1 MAPILIALGVFVFA
15 AGLVVGLYY
24 AATKLPALLVQRRV
38 EARMA
43 DVAKHL
49 TPEPGLGF
57 DLVKRSK
64 DGAMPAIDRA
74 VAETGRRH
82 LAGQAHRAGRQQ
94 GRGQHRAA
102 VVAGA
107 GRGRGVH
114 RAARCCATRIG
125 LVPGFLLGASVPFLV
140 LMRKRTVRLRRFEEQ
155 FPEALDL
162 LSRAIKAGHAFQTA
176 MGMVADE
183 GAEPMG
189 PEFRK
194 AFEEQ
199 NYGLPLK
206 DALNNMAIRMP
217 LIDVRFF
224 ATAVLI
230 QRETGGNLSEIL
242 DNLAYVVRERFKILR
257 QVRVYTAHGRM
268 TGYVLLAL
276 PAFLAIALM
285 FINPEHMN
293 VLFTSASGKM
303 MIAATVVLQTI
314 GYLWIRKIVTIE
326 V

>member
-1 MAPILIALGVFVFA
+1 MAFTAS
-15 AGLVVGLYY
+15 
-24 AATKLPALLVQRRV
+24 ALLRD
-38 EARMA
+38 A
-43 DVAKHL
+43 
-49 TPEPGLGF
+49 
-57 DLVKRSK
+57 
-64 DGAMPAIDRA
+64 
-74 VAETGRRH
+74 
-82 LAGQAHRAGRQQ
+82 
-94 GRGQHRAA
+94 
-102 VVAGA
+102 
-107 GRGRGVH
+107 
-114 RAARCCATRIG
+114 IG
-125 LVPGFLLGASVPFLV
+125 LVPGFLLGASVPFLI
-140 LMRKRTVRLRRFEEQ
+140 LMRKRTVRIRRFEEQ

-276 PAFLAIALM
+276 PAFLAVALM
-285 FINPEHMN
+285 FINPEHMH
-293 VLFTSASGKM
+293 VLFTERAGKM
-303 MIAATVVLQTI
+303 MVAATVILQTI

>member
-1 MAPILIALGVFVFA
+1 MAPILIAFGVFVLA
-15 AGLVVGLYY
+15 AGLVVGIYY
-24 AATKLPALLVQRRV
+24 AATQLPTLLVQRRV
-38 EARMA
+38 GARMA

-57 DLVKRSK
+57 DLVKRKK
-64 DGAMPAIDRA
+64 DGALPAIDRA
-74 VAETGRRH
+74 VAETSAGTWVAKLIEQAGSKTGVSTVL
-82 LAGQAHRAGRQQ
+82 LASLALG
-94 GRGQHRAA
+94 AA
-102 VVAGA
+102 MAFTA
-107 GRGRGVH
+107 SALLRD
-114 RAARCCATRIG
+114 AIG
-125 LVPGFLLGASVPFLV
+125 LVPGFLLGAAVPFMM
-140 LMRKRTVRLRRFEEQ
+140 LMRKRTVRVRRFEEQ

-162 LSRAIKAGHAFQTA
+162 LSRALKAGHAFQTA
-176 MGMVADE
+176 MGMVAEE

-189 PEFRK
+189 SEFRK
-194 AFEEQ
+194 TFEEQ

-217 LIDVRFF
+217 LLDVRFF

-276 PAFLAIALM
+276 PAFLAVALM

-293 VLFTSASGKM
+293 ILFHERVGRM

-314 GYLWIRKIVTIE
+314 GYLWIRKVVTIE

>member
-1 MAPILIALGVFVFA
+1 MAPLLIAAGVFVFA
-15 AGLVVGLYY
+15 AGLIVALYY
-24 AATKLPALLVQRRV
+24 AATKLPGLMMQRKV
-38 EARMA
+38 EARIS
-43 DVAKHL
+43 DVARHL
-49 TPEPGLGF
+49 EPEPGLRF
-57 DLVKRSK
+57 ELVKRQKEGPLPILDRLVSATGAGNWIAKLIEQSGSK
-64 DGAMPAIDRA
+64 VGVSAVLVSALALGVAMALTCSLLLRNALGTIP
-74 VAETGRRH
+74 GFM
-82 LAGQAHRAGRQQ
+82 LG
-94 GRGQHRAA
+94 AA
-102 VVAGA
+102 VPFVILL
-107 GRGRGVH
+107 RNRSV
-114 RAARCCATRIG
+114 RI
-125 LVPGFLLGASVPFLV
+125 
-140 LMRKRTVRLRRFEEQ
+140 RKFEEQ

-176 MGMVADE
+176 MGMVAEE

-194 AFEEQ
+194 TFEEQ

-206 DALNNMAIRMP
+206 DALNNMATRMP
-217 LIDVRFF
+217 LLDVRFF
-224 ATAVLI
+224 VTAVLI

-276 PAFLAIALM
+276 PAFLAVALM

-293 VLFTSASGKM
+293 LLFTERAGRM
-303 MIAATVVLQTI
+303 MIAATVVMQTV
-314 GYLWIRKIVTIE
+314 GYLWIRKIVNIE